1 MRLTTIAASAAAL
14 ALTVG
19 GAAVAVADPGP
30 HHGNNSY
37 GLCTAYEAR
46 NSNGKE
52 DKDNSQKPF
61 AALEAAAANE
71 DGETPYDRVM
81 AWCSTQGTHP
91 GGKDDSD
98 DGEE

>member
-14 ALTVG
+14 ALTAG
-19 GAAVAVADPGP
+19 GAVVAVADPGP

-61 AALEAAAANE
+61 AALEDAARDDEGNTGYAQ
-71 DGETPYDRVM
+71 VM
-81 AWCSTQGTHP
+81 EWCSQYGTHP
-91 GGKDDSD
+91 GGKDD
-98 DGEE
+98 GED